1 MQLDRLK
8 KILSDV
14 RGKKVLVAGDL
25 MIDHYLWGKIDRISP
40 EAPVPV
46 VEVHSEDFHLGGAA
60 NVVNN
65 IHTLGGIP
73 YVLGLIGKDLNGD
86 RMRELF
92 RQNGIENLELIID
105 ENRSTTVKTRV
116 IAHHQHVV
124 RVDREKTDD
133 VEREVEE
140 TILDRFNALLP
151 HIDAVLIE
159 DYNKG
164 FLTERVIRA
173 MVERCN
179 EQNKIVTVDP
189 KFRNFFAYEK
199 VTVFKPNIKELEK
212 NLGIEVKSEEDF
224 VQAAEH
230 LLDRLEAKHVVITR
244 GEKGLTVFTKG
255 EEPISIPTFAMEVY
269 DVSGAGDTVI
279 STLTLCM
286 AVGCDVASAA
296 LIANHAAGKVC
307 GKVGIHPIL
316 PEEIIDSFR
325 DHQTNQD

>member
-1 MQLDRLK
+1 MQIDKVK
-8 KILSDV
+8 KILNDV

-46 VEVHSEDFHLGGAA
+46 VEVSHEDFHLGGAA

-73 YVLGLIGKDLNGD
+73 YVLGLIGNDLNGD
-86 RMRELF
+86 RMRDLF
-92 RQNGIENLELIID
+92 KQNGIENLELIID
-105 ENRSTTVKTRV
+105 ENRNTTVKTRV
-116 IAHHQHVV
+116 IAHNQHVV

-133 VEREVEE
+133 VDSSVEDM
-140 TILDRFNALLP
+140 ILERFNALLP
-151 HIDAVLIE
+151 DIDAVLIE

-164 FLTERVIRA
+164 FLTERVIRT
-173 MVERCN
+173 MIENCN
-179 EQNKIVTVDP
+179 KHGKIVTVDP

-224 VQAAEH
+224 VKAANR
-230 LLDRLEAKHVVITR
+230 LLDELQAEHVVITR

-255 EEPISIPTFAMEVY
+255 VKPVSIPTFAMEVY

-286 AVGCDVASAA
+286 AAGCDVASAA

-307 GKVGIHPIL
+307 GKVGIHPIH
-316 PEEIIDSFR
+316 PEEIIDSLR
-325 DHQTNQD
+325 DYQENCN